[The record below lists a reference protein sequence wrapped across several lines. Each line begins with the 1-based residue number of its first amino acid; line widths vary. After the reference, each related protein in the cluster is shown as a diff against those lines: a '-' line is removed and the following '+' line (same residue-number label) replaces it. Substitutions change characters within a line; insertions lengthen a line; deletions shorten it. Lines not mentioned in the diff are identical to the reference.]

1 VPQYFAGGTTA
12 LLFLQGGTGLAMG
25 GILASVSAS
34 LARLSP
40 EGQEGIVYGVQGTV
54 ISIAQGAGPMIGS
67 VLMAWMGLR
76 VPFLAAAALFAA
88 AATVAFRLLPKD
100 SPEERGTGQ

>member
-1 VPQYFAGGTTA
+1 
-12 LLFLQGGTGLAMG
+12 MG

-54 ISIAQGAGPMIGS
+54 ISIAHGVGPMLGNL
-67 VLMAWMGLR
+67 LMAWMGLR
-76 VPFLAAAALFAA
+76 MPFLAAAALLAA
-88 AATVAFRLLPKD
+88 AAIAAFRLLPKG
-100 SPEERGTGQ
+100 SSAEENVDQATPLT